1 MSPAITSTKQ
11 TKPKS
16 KKSFLLSLSLS
27 LSLSGKSF
35 THSVHSATPKFQYL
49 SCKPIIANP
58 VVNPPFPSL
67 PFTVPIPS
75 FSSKKQVADS
85 ISPTCILALPTMEA
99 FSLLKYWRGSGGIN
113 SGGGGGGGGDS
124 ARTAGA
130 TTIVA
135 AVTHNTA
142 ETDEDEDDDDGPF
155 FDLEFAVPDEED
167 DAEGGDE
174 TQNREQE
181 GTNCENESDEEE
193 EEEEERE
200 FNFTLSSG
208 SSNDRADPNL
218 SLSPSDDLFFKGRL
232 VPIEPSS
239 LVFNPS
245 EPNSK
250 QPQLFPVSLLKSA
263 TKFRVS
269 MLGLKKS
276 KTTAN
281 AAGQK
286 TEPTNG
292 SVASTAPKPQQQ
304 KQQQQ
309 ETQQKQEQ
317 PQSKSFTVKF
327 KVEEVPIVSLFTR
340 DSSRSASGNNKAQNK
355 QASVEESAS
364 DEKRF
369 SKDVMHKYLK
379 KVKPLYVRVSRRYG
393 EKLRFSGQLNLGAGA
408 KAAPP
413 GPTPAPVKP
422 AAEKGQAEPEASSD
436 QGLANNVKISQKLRV
451 VCKHLGKS
459 RSASSAAVAAAPTG
473 PIASKR
479 RDDSLLQQQ
488 DGIQSAILHCKRS
501 FNASRGNHIKS
512 HPLFFYSFVLGV
524 LKLLYYWPFKVK
536 TLIN

>member
-1 MSPAITSTKQ
+1 
-11 TKPKS
+11 
-16 KKSFLLSLSLS
+16 
-27 LSLSGKSF
+27 
-35 THSVHSATPKFQYL
+35 
-49 SCKPIIANP
+49 
-58 VVNPPFPSL
+58 
-67 PFTVPIPS
+67 
-75 FSSKKQVADS
+75 
-85 ISPTCILALPTMEA
+85 MEA

-124 ARTAGA
+124 ARTAGT

-135 AVTHNTA
+135 AVAHNAA
-142 ETDEDEDDDDGPF
+142 ETDDDVDDDGPF

-167 DAEGGDE
+167 DAEVGDNE

-181 GTNCENESDEEE
+181 GANCENESDEEE
-193 EEEEERE
+193 EDDEEEDEEERE

-250 QPQLFPVSLLKSA
+250 QQPQLFPVSLLKSA

-286 TEPTNG
+286 TEPNG
-292 SVASTAPKPQQQ
+292 SVTSAPK
-304 KQQQQ
+304 KQQQE

-340 DSSRSASGNNKAQNK
+340 DSSRSASGNNKAPNK
-355 QASVEESAS
+355 PTNVEESVS

-369 SKDVMHKYLK
+369 SKDVMQKYLK

-393 EKLRFSGQLNLGAGA
+393 EKLRFSGQLSPGAGA

-413 GPTPAPVKP
+413 GTAAAAQKP
-422 AAEKGQAEPEASSD
+422 ATEKAQAEPEASD
-436 QGLANNVKISQKLRV
+436 QGLVANINNAKISQRLRV

-473 PIASKR
+473 PIVSKR

-501 FNASRGNHIKS
+501 FNASRDSESSLLSRSVSDHS
-512 HPLFFYSFVLGV
+512 HE
-524 LKLLYYWPFKVK
+524 K
-536 TLIN
+536 

>member
-16 KKSFLLSLSLS
+16 KKSILLSLSLS

-193 EEEEERE
+193 EDERE
-200 FNFTLSSG
+200 SSTSRFPLVPATTERIRICLCLLPMTCFSREG
-208 SSNDRADPNL
+208 SCRL
-218 SLSPSDDLFFKGRL
+218 SLPRLFST
-232 VPIEPSS
+232 PP
-239 LVFNPS
+239 NPT
-245 EPNSK
+245 PNSRSY
-250 QPQLFPVSLLKSA
+250 SL
-263 TKFRVS
+263 
-269 MLGLKKS
+269 
-276 KTTAN
+276 
-281 AAGQK
+281 
-286 TEPTNG
+286 
-292 SVASTAPKPQQQ
+292 
-304 KQQQQ
+304 
-309 ETQQKQEQ
+309 
-317 PQSKSFTVKF
+317 
-327 KVEEVPIVSLFTR
+327 
-340 DSSRSASGNNKAQNK
+340 SR
-355 QASVEESAS
+355 
-364 DEKRF
+364 
-369 SKDVMHKYLK
+369 
-379 KVKPLYVRVSRRYG
+379 
-393 EKLRFSGQLNLGAGA
+393 
-408 KAAPP
+408 
-413 GPTPAPVKP
+413 
-422 AAEKGQAEPEASSD
+422 
-436 QGLANNVKISQKLRV
+436 
-451 VCKHLGKS
+451 C
-459 RSASSAAVAAAPTG
+459 
-473 PIASKR
+473 
-479 RDDSLLQQQ
+479 
-488 DGIQSAILHCKRS
+488 
-501 FNASRGNHIKS
+501 
-512 HPLFFYSFVLGV
+512 
-524 LKLLYYWPFKVK
+524 
-536 TLIN
+536 